1 MRAIGDR
8 INQFDNASITTV
20 KEFNK
25 LFKESPLKDY
35 DENLEVEI
43 LDLKHALCYN
53 VKVGNVI
60 TEHYFERRKLD
71 ESNLPDDFNPND
83 DITKL

>member
-25 LFKESPLKDY
+25 IFKESPLKDY

-53 VKVGNVI
+53 VKVGNVT

-83 DITKL
+83 DISKL

>member
-8 INQFDNASITTV
+8 INQFDNASNTTV

-83 DITKL
+83 NIDKL

>member
-1 MRAIGDR
+1 MRAIGNR
-8 INQFDNASITTV
+8 INQFENQTVTTV

-25 LFKESPLKDY
+25 LFNESPLKDY

-53 VKVGNVI
+53 VKVGDKL

-83 DITKL
+83 DINKL

>member
-8 INQFDNASITTV
+8 VNQFDNASNTTV

-25 LFKESPLKDY
+25 LFKESPLNGY

-83 DITKL
+83 NIDKL